1 MRILLLGAT
10 GAAGGSLLD
19 LALTSPLVAEV
30 RTISRRRIETGS
42 ARHLGVVHANLFDYQ
57 PVAGAFVGLDAAFY
71 CIGRSV
77 SQVRDESAYRRLAFE
92 AAEVAAQQLAASS
105 PAARFHYLSGQGAS
119 LTSRQMWARV
129 KAEAEQSL
137 IARHAAVCW
146 RPGAIDARRTEGWP
160 FFYPAV
166 IRTMRWIFPSRRY
179 YVRGEDLARAMLEVA
194 AGNARSRVLE
204 NPEIRAI
211 ADRVRAREPVA
222 SLK

>member
-1 MRILLLGAT
+1 MRILVLGAS

-19 LALTSPLVAEV
+19 VALSSPLVEEV
-30 RTISRRRIETGS
+30 RTLSRKRIETGS
-42 ARHLGVVHANLFDYQ
+42 ARHVGVVHDDLFDYRA
-57 PVAGAFVGLDAAFY
+57 VAGTFAGLDAAFY

-77 SQVRDESAYRRLAFE
+77 SQVGEEAAYRRLAFE
-92 AAEVAAQQLAASS
+92 AAEVAAAQLAAAST
-105 PAARFHYLSGQGAS
+105 AAAFHYLSGQGAS
-119 LTSRQMWARV
+119 LASRQMWARV

-137 IARHAAVCW
+137 IARYAAVCW

-179 YVRGEDLARAMLEVA
+179 YIRGEDLGRAMLEVA
-194 AGNARSRVLE
+194 AGNARSRILE

-211 ADRVRAREPVA
+211 ADRVRAQERIA
-222 SLK
+222 GD

>member
-1 MRILLLGAT
+1 MRILVLGAS

-19 LALTSPLVAEV
+19 VALSSPLVEEV
-30 RTISRRRIETGS
+30 RTLSRKRIETGS
-42 ARHLGVVHANLFDYQ
+42 ARHVGVVHDDLFDYRA
-57 PVAGAFVGLDAAFY
+57 VAGTFAGLDAAFY

-77 SQVRDESAYRRLAFE
+77 SQVGEEAAYRRLAFE
-92 AAEVAAQQLAASS
+92 AAEVAAAQLAAAS
-105 PAARFHYLSGQGAS
+105 PAAAFHYLSGQGAS
-119 LTSRQMWARV
+119 LASRQMWARV

-137 IARHAAVCW
+137 IERYAAVCW

-179 YVRGEDLARAMLEVA
+179 YIRGEDLGRAMLEVA
-194 AGNARSRVLE
+194 AGNARSRILE

-211 ADRVRAREPVA
+211 ADRVRA
-222 SLK
+222 LKRIAGD

>member
-1 MRILLLGAT
+1 MRILVLGAS

-19 LALTSPLVAEV
+19 VALSSPLVEEV
-30 RTISRRRIETGS
+30 RTLSRKRIETGS
-42 ARHLGVVHANLFDYQ
+42 ARHVGVVHDDLFDYRA
-57 PVAGAFVGLDAAFY
+57 VAGTFAGLDAAFY

-77 SQVRDESAYRRLAFE
+77 SQVGEEAAYRRLAFE
-92 AAEVAAQQLAASS
+92 AAEVAAAQLAAAS
-105 PAARFHYLSGQGAS
+105 PAAAFHYLSGQGAS
-119 LTSRQMWARV
+119 LASRQMWARV

-137 IARHAAVCW
+137 IARYAAVCW

-179 YVRGEDLARAMLEVA
+179 YIRGEDLGRAMLEVA
-194 AGNARSRVLE
+194 AGNARSRILE

-211 ADRVRAREPVA
+211 ADRVRAQERIA
-222 SLK
+222 GD

>member
-1 MRILLLGAT
+1 MRILVLGAS

-19 LALTSPLVAEV
+19 VALSSPLVEEV
-30 RTISRRRIETGS
+30 RTLSRKRIETGS
-42 ARHLGVVHANLFDYQ
+42 ARHVGVVHDDLFDYRA
-57 PVAGAFVGLDAAFY
+57 VAGTFAGLDAAFY

-77 SQVRDESAYRRLAFE
+77 SQVGEEAAYRRLAFE
-92 AAEVAAQQLAASS
+92 AAEVAAAQLAAAS
-105 PAARFHYLSGQGAS
+105 PAAAFHYLSGQGAS
-119 LTSRQMWARV
+119 LASRQMWARV

-137 IARHAAVCW
+137 IARYAAVCW

-179 YVRGEDLARAMLEVA
+179 YIRGEDLGRAMLEVA
-194 AGNARSRVLE
+194 AGNARSRILE

-211 ADRVRAREPVA
+211 ADRVRA
-222 SLK
+222 LKRIAGD

>member
-1 MRILLLGAT
+1 MRILVLGAT

-19 LALTSPLVAEV
+19 IALASPLVDEV
-30 RTISRRRIETGS
+30 RTISRRTIATGS
-42 ARHLGVVHANLFDYQ
+42 TRHIGVLHDDLFDYRA
-57 PVAGAFVGLDAAFY
+57 VAGTFAGLDAAFY

-77 SQVRDESAYRRLAFE
+77 SQVGEEAAYRRLAFE
-92 AAEVAAQQLAASS
+92 AAEVAAAQLAAAS
-105 PAARFHYLSGQGAS
+105 PAAAFHYLSGQGAS
-119 LTSRQMWARV
+119 LASRQMWARV

-137 IARHAAVCW
+137 IARYAAVCW

-179 YVRGEDLARAMLEVA
+179 YIRGEDLGRAMLEVA
-194 AGNARSRVLE
+194 AGNARSRILE

-211 ADRVRAREPVA
+211 ADRVRAQERIA
-222 SLK
+222 GD

>member
-1 MRILLLGAT
+1 MRILVLGAS

-19 LALTSPLVAEV
+19 VALSSPLVEEV
-30 RTISRRRIETGS
+30 RTLSRRRIETGS
-42 ARHLGVVHANLFDYQ
+42 ARHVGVVHDDLFDYRA
-57 PVAGAFVGLDAAFY
+57 VAGTFAGLDAAFY

-77 SQVRDESAYRRLAFE
+77 SQVGEEAAYRRLAFE
-92 AAEVAAQQLAASS
+92 AAEVAAAQLAAAS
-105 PAARFHYLSGQGAS
+105 PAAAFHYLSGQGAS
-119 LTSRQMWARV
+119 LASRQMWARV

-137 IARHAAVCW
+137 IARYAAVCW

-179 YVRGEDLARAMLEVA
+179 YIRGEDLGRAMLEVA
-194 AGNARSRVLE
+194 AGNARSRILE

-211 ADRVRAREPVA
+211 ADRVRAQERIA
-222 SLK
+222 GD